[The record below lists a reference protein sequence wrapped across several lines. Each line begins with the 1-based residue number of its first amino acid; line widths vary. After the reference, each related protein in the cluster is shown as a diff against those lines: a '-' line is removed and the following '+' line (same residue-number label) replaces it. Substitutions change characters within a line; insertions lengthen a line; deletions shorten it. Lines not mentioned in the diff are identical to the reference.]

1 LRAYALEVSF
11 ERYSLLL
18 SKRNLPALMMIC
30 VTCHSVWHFLCCI
43 KKTSAICQ
51 STASYNLPSAM
62 LDLTALR
69 AAALQTRRNAS
80 EKVYIEEQE
89 DGELVESRD
98 LSPDEQRNQT
108 NIKGNLKHH

>member
-1 LRAYALEVSF
+1 
-11 ERYSLLL
+11 
-18 SKRNLPALMMIC
+18 
-30 VTCHSVWHFLCCI
+30 
-43 KKTSAICQ
+43 

-89 DGELVESRD
+89 DGELVESERP
-98 LSPDEQRNQT
+98 LS
-108 NIKGNLKHH
+108 

>member
-11 ERYSLLL
+11 ERYSLYCRKEFTCTDDDLCDL
-18 SKRNLPALMMIC
+18 PFCGIFCAASKKP
-30 VTCHSVWHFLCCI
+30 
-43 KKTSAICQ
+43 SAICQ

-80 EKVYIEEQE
+80 DKVYIEEQE
-89 DGELVESRD
+89 DGELVESTD

>member
-1 LRAYALEVSF
+1 
-11 ERYSLLL
+11 
-18 SKRNLPALMMIC
+18 
-30 VTCHSVWHFLCCI
+30 
-43 KKTSAICQ
+43 
-51 STASYNLPSAM
+51 M

-80 EKVYIEEQE
+80 DKVYIEEQE
-89 DGELVESRD
+89 DGELVESTD